1 MPNDWVHGEKR
12 ITWKWI
18 LRDFLFRI
26 ILYLAIPI
34 LALKFVGFT
43 LKDFGFSMPT
53 NLQWIITIVLAVV
66 TFIACLYFRGTSK
79 KPHHMHPARD
89 FWFSLYLTFINSPTE
104 EFFYRGFL
112 LAFCDRFFGNP
123 LIGLVVSSILFGI
136 QHTLFF
142 GASFRSVLFDTFG
155 GFFLA
160 FAYIFLGRCLIV
172 VICIHAVSNLALFTV
187 GKYIMNKW
195 SLNSR

>member
-1 MPNDWVHGEKR
+1 MPKDWVHGEKR
-12 ITWKWI
+12 ISWSWI
-18 LRDFLFRI
+18 FRDIVFRV
-26 ILYLAIPI
+26 ILYLAIPLI
-34 LALKFVGFT
+34 SLKIFGFT
-43 LKDFGFSMPT
+43 FKEFGFNTPSHF
-53 NLQWIITIVLAVV
+53 QWLIAIGLSIV

-79 KPHHMHPARD
+79 KAHHINPARD
-89 FWFSLYLTFINSPTE
+89 FWFSLYLVFINSPTE

-112 LAFCDRFFGNP
+112 LAFCDRYFGNP
-123 LIGLVVSSILFGI
+123 LIGLVVSSFLFGI

-160 FAYIFLGRCLIV
+160 FAYIFLGRCLILV
-172 VICIHAVSNLALFTV
+172 VLIHAMSNLALFTV

-195 SLNSR
+195 HIAGR